1 MNQTTPPVLFPPLL
15 LATDGSSS
23 ARLAQKLLYQIAQA
37 LQIEETANGKEAL
50 VAVTVQPRRS
60 SRSNQLLRRIR
71 RVPPSAP
78 TEESPKSTTVVEP
91 ASEGVSSEGRL
102 FELLHTDFPSDYP
115 ISTQI
120 RQGRPETE
128 ILNCARM
135 LKAGLIAIG
144 SRGTG
149 GVRELL
155 LGSVSTVISRYA
167 PCSVLVARGAGSE
180 RSPDPKLSH
189 VLVVVNTTPSTQS
202 AILATRQLISAGIE
216 QITILYVQPLLNADY
231 LFGPFAAPNPSW
243 QLSQSLQTVQ
253 REQGEQA
260 LAAAKSSLNSPG
272 LKIQTLLQT
281 GEPGPLICQVAQQQQ
296 VDLVVVGSDP
306 KRRSLLPSLPPLR
319 RQRNQQEQAD
329 PSPVLRNARLG
340 AIEDYTIHHA
350 PCPVLLCRS
359 PHAMTGSSATK

>member
-1 MNQTTPPVLFPPLL
+1 MNQTPPTVLFPPLL

-37 LQIEETANGKEAL
+37 LQVEETANGKEAL

-71 RVPPSAP
+71 RVPPSAQP
-78 TEESPKSTTVVEP
+78 EEAQKSTTVVEP
-91 ASEGVSSEGRL
+91 ASEGLSSEGRL
-102 FELLHTDFPSDYP
+102 FELLHTDFPVDYP
-115 ISTQI
+115 ISTQV

-128 ILNCARM
+128 ILNCARTIG
-135 LKAGLIAIG
+135 AGLIAIG

-167 PCSVLVARGAGSE
+167 PCSVLVARGSAPE
-180 RSPDPKLSH
+180 RSTPKLSH
-189 VLVVVNTTPSTQS
+189 VLLAVNTTASTQS

-216 QITILYVQPLLNADY
+216 QVTILYIQPLLNADY

-260 LAAAKSSLNSPG
+260 LSAAKSSLNSPG

-296 VDLVVVGSDP
+296 VDLVIVGSDP

-319 RQRNQQEQAD
+319 RQRNQPEQPDA
-329 PSPVLRNARLG
+329 SPVLRNARLG
-340 AIEDYTIHHA
+340 AVEDYTIHHA

-359 PHAMTGSSATK
+359 PHAMTGSSVTK